1 MAHFRATIQG
11 ARGEASRLG
20 HQEITASV
28 NGWDAGVNVYG
39 TKGKA
44 GDVFTV
50 YATGGSNGNG
60 TRKLI
65 AVVRETRDGFK
76 VENDY
81 KA

>member
-20 HQEITASV
+20 HKEIEASI
-28 NGWDAGVNVYG
+28 NGWDAGVRVYG
-39 TKGKA
+39 VKGET

-60 TRKLI
+60 TRKLV
-65 AVVRETRDGFK
+65 AVVRETPDGFK